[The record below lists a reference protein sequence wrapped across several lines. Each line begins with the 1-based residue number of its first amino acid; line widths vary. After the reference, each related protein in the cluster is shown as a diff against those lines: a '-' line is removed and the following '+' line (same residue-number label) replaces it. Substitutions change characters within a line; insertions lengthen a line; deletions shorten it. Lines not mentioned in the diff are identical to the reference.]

1 MTDLSTRYLGLS
13 LPNPLVVSAS
23 PLSQDV
29 AHIREMA
36 GVGAA
41 AVVLPSLFE
50 EQLTAKHEG
59 PTPGSSPEREGIT
72 ATPLPNLPS
81 YNLGPE
87 GYLEHIRKAKAAV
100 AIPIIA
106 SLNATLPGSWVR
118 YAREIEAAGADALE
132 LNIYNVPTSPELT
145 GSTLEQ
151 MYCDLVSLI
160 KANVHIP
167 VAVKL
172 SPYFTSLPNLAH
184 RLNEAGADGL
194 VLFNRFYQ
202 PDIDVYAREIKPTL
216 ELSTSQELRLRLH
229 WIATLFGQL
238 RADLAVTGGV
248 HTVFD
253 VVKALLAGARVV
265 MMTSALIQHGI
276 AHLGHVRQ
284 ELGRWLGDNGGESV
298 RHIQGQLSRRAVAD
312 PAVFDRVNYMQIVT
326 SHKPDP
332 SRLSL
337 PKFSLDK
344 AIDPE

>member
-1 MTDLSTRYLGLS
+1 
-13 LPNPLVVSAS
+13 
-23 PLSQDV
+23 
-29 AHIREMA
+29 MA

-59 PTPGSSPEREGIT
+59 STPGSSPEMEGAPVT

-106 SLNATLPGSWVR
+106 SLNATSPGSWVR

-132 LNIYNVPTSPELT
+132 LNIYNVPTSPEVT

-172 SPYFTSLPNLAH
+172 SPYFTSLPNLAW
-184 RLNEAGADGL
+184 RLDQAGANGL

-202 PDIDVYAREIKPTL
+202 PDINIYERAITPTL

-229 WIATLFGQL
+229 WLATLFGHL
-238 RADLAVTGGV
+238 RADLAATGGV
-248 HTVFD
+248 HDVYD

-265 MMTSALIQHGI
+265 MMTSALMQHGI
-276 AHLGHVRQ
+276 AYLDSVRHD
-284 ELGRWLGDNGGESV
+284 LGRWLQSNGWKSV
-298 RHIQGQLSRRAVAD
+298 REIQGQLSRRAVAD
-312 PAVFDRVNYMQIVT
+312 PAVFERVNYMQVVT
-326 SHKPDP
+326 SYKPDSHGTRG
-332 SRLSL
+332 SR
-337 PKFSLDK
+337 
-344 AIDPE
+344 